1 MPEPMIPIC
10 IRASWHEGVAW
21 QDRRMLLADL
31 VRASTAVGA
40 TRSRKLKVA
49 ALAEALAAAGD
60 EEIGPAAAMLAGQL
74 RQGRVGVG
82 WATLSGIDGPHAPV
96 AEPTITVAE
105 VDDLVTAL
113 GAMSGP
119 GSSAA
124 RSSALLAVLSR
135 ATPEEADFLT
145 RLLLGDLRQGAL
157 EALVVDALAVAL
169 AVPAT
174 VVRRAVMLDGSLS
187 RVATLGRT
195 GGADGLGAIGL
206 QVLRP
211 VQPMLAATAVDV
223 REAIGACG
231 LSSVEWKLDGARIQ
245 AHRLGDEVRL
255 YTRNL
260 NDVTGRLPGVAAT
273 VRALPVS
280 QVVLDGEV
288 LAMGDGGPDLFQD
301 TMSRFG
307 RHDGEAGA
315 ALAVWFFDCLH
326 VDGRDLLD
334 EPLTERARV
343 LDRVAGALRV
353 PSVLT
358 DDPDVAA
365 AFSEEALRAGHE
377 GVMVKGAASR
387 YEAGR
392 RGSAWRKV
400 KPVRTVDL
408 VVLGAEWGHGR
419 RRGWLSNLHLGAR
432 APGGGLLMVGKT
444 FKGLTDEV
452 LAWQTARL
460 LELEV
465 ARSGIVVEV
474 RPELVVEI
482 ALDGVQTSDRYPG
495 GVSLRFARVRRYR
508 TDKSPEDA
516 DTIDTVRAIR
526 PGSA

>member
-1 MPEPMIPIC
+1 
-10 IRASWHEGVAW
+10 
-21 QDRRMLLADL
+21 MLLADL
-31 VRASTAVGA
+31 VRASNTVGA

-49 ALAEALAAAGD
+49 ALAEALGRAGP
-60 EEIGPAAAMLAGQL
+60 EEIGAAAAMLAGQL
-74 RQGRVGVG
+74 HQGRVGVG
-82 WATLSGIDGPHAPV
+82 WALIAGVGSPTDRTPTSAPTL
-96 AEPTITVAE
+96 TVAD

-113 GAMSGP
+113 GAMVGL
-119 GSSAA
+119 GSTVARSAA
-124 RSSALLAVLSR
+124 LADLFSR
-135 ATPEEADFLT
+135 ATLEEADFLT

-157 EALVVDALAVAL
+157 EALVVDALALAL
-169 AVPAT
+169 SASNA
-174 VVRRAVMLDGSLS
+174 VVRRAVMLDGSLF

-195 GGADGLGAIGL
+195 GGPDALAAVGL

-211 VQPMLAATAVDV
+211 VQPMLAATAADV
-223 REAIGACG
+223 AEAIGACG

-260 NDVTGRLPGVAAT
+260 NDVTSRLPGVVAT
-273 VRALPVS
+273 VRGLAVT

-288 LAMGDGGPDLFQD
+288 LAMGDEGPDLFQD

-307 RHDGEAGA
+307 RHDGAAGA
-315 ALAVWFFDCLH
+315 GLVVWFFDCLH
-326 VDGRDLLD
+326 ADGRDLLD
-334 EPLTERARV
+334 EPLTERSRV

-353 PSVLT
+353 PSILT
-358 DDPDVAA
+358 ADPEVAA
-365 AFSEEALRAGHE
+365 AFADDALRAGHE
-377 GVMVKGAASR
+377 GVMVKGATSR

-392 RGSAWRKV
+392 RGSAWHKV
-400 KPVRTVDL
+400 KPVRTLDL

-419 RRGWLSNLHLGAR
+419 RHGWLSNLHLGAR
-432 APGGGLLMVGKT
+432 DPDGGFLMVGKT

-452 LAWQTARL
+452 LAWQTERL

-495 GVSLRFARVRRYR
+495 GVSLRFARVKRYR
-508 TDKSPEDA
+508 PDKSPEDT
-516 DTIDTVRAIR
+516 DTIDAVRAIR